1 MFPKIAQ
8 MIGYQSPSI
17 LIVGNTPEEKI
28 DEVAA
33 RTLMD
38 WFDNFDPNP
47 QYMMEH
53 ANELRDQI
61 EKYDKMQSDFE
72 ALMNVEKPTND
83 MLWG

>member
-38 WFDNFDPNP
+38 WFENFNPNP
-47 QYMMEH
+47 DYMTEY
-53 ANELRDQI
+53 ANELHDQI

-72 ALMNVEKPTND
+72 ALMNPPKTTND